1 MDAYYIDASVAPYYY
16 AKPPQAAMT
25 APHLISQRR
34 MQELVAPESSSSSSA
49 PSSSSSS
56 SPVSSLPTVL
66 TVSEIEEK
74 LASALIACRAALHVS
89 EENALESE
97 VSSDDGSDEDMDDD
111 DDEFSS
117 EDDSMLDADEDDVD
131 DDDDEEEEEELAP
144 VRRDDTYEQRIR
156 RVSAWRA
163 AVAAE
168 APAALAPASPALSR
182 KRKAD
187 GDCETAQSA
196 CVKRARI
203 ALDAL
208 PATCAAC
215 GGAFPSALALQLHGL
230 PMNPSEACRAAVAYQ
245 LEA

>member
-74 LASALIACRAALHVS
+74 LANALIACRAALHVS
-89 EENALESE
+89 EEDALESD
-97 VSSDDGSDEDMDDD
+97 VSTDDESDEDMDDD
-111 DDEFSS
+111 DFSS

-131 DDDDEEEEEELAP
+131 DDEEEEEDLVP
-144 VRRDDTYEQRIR
+144 VRPDDTYERRMR
-156 RVSAWRA
+156 RVSAWRD

-168 APAALAPASPALSR
+168 APVVIAPTSPALSR

-187 GDCETAQSA
+187 SDCETAQSA
-196 CVKRARI
+196 CAKRARI
-203 ALDAL
+203 AHDAL

-215 GGAFPSALALQLHGL
+215 GGAFPTLLALKLHGL
-230 PMNPSEACRAAVAYQ
+230 PMNLSEACRAAVAYQ